1 MTGPERNAR
10 TVFWMLAGGFAWW
23 GAVFVALYALLS
35 VGCAYGWDARPFAGT
50 SLQRAV
56 LVGAWLASLVPLA
69 AMLLLQYRL
78 WTARTAST
86 LMTIGAVLTALALA
100 ATVWNF
106 GMVTFLS
113 TCR

>member
-1 MTGPERNAR
+1 MTGPESNSRA
-10 TVFWMLAGGFAWW
+10 VFWMLAGGFAWW
-23 GAVFVALYALLS
+23 AIVFVALYALLS
-35 VGCAYGWDARPFAGT
+35 VGCAYGWDVRPFAGT
-50 SLQRAV
+50 SLQRAA
-56 LVGAWLASLVPLA
+56 LVGTWLASLVPLA

-86 LMTIGAVLTALALA
+86 LLMAGAALTALALA
-100 ATVWNF
+100 TTVWNF

>member
-1 MTGPERNAR
+1 MTMPERNSRA
-10 TVFWMLAGGFAWW
+10 VFWMLTGGFAWW
-23 GAVFVALYALLS
+23 AVVFVALYALLS
-35 VGCAYGWDARPFAGT
+35 VGCAYGWDMRPFAGT

-56 LVGAWLASLVPLA
+56 LVGTWLASLVPLA

-78 WTARTAST
+78 WAARTAST
-86 LMTIGAVLTALALA
+86 LLMAGAALTALALA
-100 ATVWNF
+100 TTVWNF